1 MDVACGVN
9 FVVSSRSGGCVG
21 ALRIGH
27 VRNMARSVL
36 QHYEITAPPVDV
48 DMIAKS
54 ENLEVRL
61 IQTWPAS
68 VSGLLLRDSRLLGL
82 NGLHSRTR
90 RRFSLAH
97 ELGHWFLRHDFP
109 WHEKEVSIDEPP
121 DLPDAERDPIEG
133 EADEFAG
140 ELLAPREM
148 LKRALKQTTNPRS
161 LAELFDISEEAMW
174 VRLLRHKLL

>member
-1 MDVACGVN
+1 MSLACGVS
-9 FVVSSRSGGCVG
+9 FVVGTRSGGCVS
-21 ALRIGH
+21 AVRIGH

-36 QHYEITAPPVDV
+36 RRYKIAAPAVDV
-48 DMIAKS
+48 DMIARS
-54 ENLEVRL
+54 EGLEVRL

-68 VSGLLLRDSRLLGL
+68 VSGLLLRESRLLGL
-82 NGLHSRTR
+82 NGLHSRNR

-109 WHEKEVSIDEPP
+109 WHENEISVDDPPEPP
-121 DLPDAERDPIEG
+121 GGDSNPIEG

-148 LKRALKQTTNPRS
+148 LKRALRETGDPRK
-161 LAELFDISEEAMW
+161 LAELFEISEEAMW